1 MSYLIPSYFLK
12 IEEENLEELR
22 GDLWNNDPVP
32 AYLIGGGCHI

>member
-12 IEEENLEELR
+12 IEEDNLEELR

-32 AYLIGGGCHI
+32 AFLNSGRRHL